1 MISALLRTALT
12 IIVGFILG
20 IAAAGAFMS
29 TRAPSAPAPS
39 VPSLPPSISQP
50 QPQPPQPAS
59 SEAASQVYER
69 VSPGVVN
76 ITFTARQQDIFGR
89 TLQQEGTGSGFI
101 IDDQGH
107 VVTNQ
112 HVVAGASRLDVTL
125 ADGTTY
131 VGEVVASDSANDLAL
146 LRIQAPADKLR
157 QLTTV
162 PLGDSDSLKV
172 GQAVIAIGNPFGL
185 ERSASMG
192 IVSSLGRSRPGLE
205 SRLITNMIQ
214 TDAAINPG
222 NSGGPL
228 LNLRGEVIGINEQ
241 IEVAQSGTSRAGN
254 IGIGFAIPVNTLK
267 RYLPDLLAG
276 REPRHAYIGIAGVP
290 LTPTLA
296 EQLRAPVQQGVLLT
310 TVVPNGPAGRAGL
323 RGGTRAD
330 PGSGDIITD
339 IDGHPTRSVEDIAA
353 YVDQKNPGDTVRV
366 TYYRNG
372 QSQTSDVTLG
382 VWEAQNTLGR

>member
-1 MISALLRTALT
+1 MFSALLRTALT
-12 IIVGFILG
+12 LAVGIILG
-20 IAAAGAFMS
+20 IALSGAFVS
-29 TRAPSAPAPS
+29 TRAPNVSAPAP
-39 VPSLPPSISQP
+39 PINLPAVGQ
-50 QPQPPQPAS
+50 QQQQQQPPQPAS

-69 VSPGVVN
+69 VGTGVVN

-89 TLQQEGTGSGFI
+89 SVQQEGTGSGII

-112 HVVAGASRLDVTL
+112 HVVEGASRLDITL
-125 ADGTTY
+125 ADGTIY
-131 VGEVVASDSANDLAL
+131 IGELVASDSANDLAL
-146 LRIQAPADKLR
+146 LRIQAPADRLR
-157 QLTTV
+157 QLTVV

-241 IEVAQSGTSRAGN
+241 IEVSRGTSQQGN

-276 REPRHAYIGIAGVP
+276 PRCRAM
-290 LTPTLA
+290 PTSA
-296 EQLRAPVQQGVLLT
+296 SR
-310 TVVPNGPAGRAGL
+310 AGRSHLPSPSSL
-323 RGGTRAD
+323 RPRCSRA
-330 PGSGDIITD
+330 S
-339 IDGHPTRSVEDIAA
+339 S
-353 YVDQKNPGDTVRV
+353 
-366 TYYRNG
+366 
-372 QSQTSDVTLG
+372 
-382 VWEAQNTLGR
+382 